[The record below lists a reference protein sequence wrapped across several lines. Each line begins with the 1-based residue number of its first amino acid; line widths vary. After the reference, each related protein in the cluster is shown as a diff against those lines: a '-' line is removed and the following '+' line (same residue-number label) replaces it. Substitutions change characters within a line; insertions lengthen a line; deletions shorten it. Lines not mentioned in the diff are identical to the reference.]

1 MKRTRATQLALVNW
15 RGVFYE
21 RYELSDTVTALE
33 GANGAGKTTVLV
45 AAFVVLLPDMN
56 HLRFTNVG
64 ETTGGGGDRGIWG
77 RLGKMERPSY
87 AVLDI
92 ALADGERLV
101 AGVHL
106 ERRSEPAV
114 ELTPFLITDF
124 PHGEKLQELLL
135 VRGNDLDA
143 VPEIEELRQQAAHF
157 GAELQKCATAKE
169 YFRGLFKRG
178 VTPLHL
184 DGDRERTKVAEMLRT
199 SMSGGMSRVLTNGL
213 RGFLLKEERGL
224 ADILKRMR
232 SSIDA
237 CRRTRAEV
245 DDARTLEGVISRV
258 YEAGQEMFNA
268 AVHATEQAS
277 QEAVKRIA
285 DGEENVR
292 RADTAVK
299 AAQSELGSAKDKHKR
314 ARRNVDELE
323 EALKRES
330 TDVQRLEA
338 GRALQRRIE
347 RVEAE
352 IESARRERGWHS
364 DVSTTDEV
372 EALRSNLSEQRD
384 AILGNAD
391 RLRQRRQ
398 ALEEERQRI
407 AEAGAS
413 LSREVGDL
421 AHKLGG
427 ETVAER
433 FEDIAIEDAGV
444 QEARLGPL
452 VNAIVVDDPQRCAR
466 TAAEVRDRPESVW
479 LTKPRAIADPTHM
492 ARPEGER
499 IGNAV
504 IAPSSEDV
512 WRITDIP
519 ERPVLGR
526 RARER
531 KLAALKREVEE
542 VGNEVRQLETQR
554 GEVEAAL
561 GTLEDLRLKVVELD
575 RARHELIELRIAD
588 VSDTAVTKA
597 NAELAALQREHK
609 RVDDES
615 RRLDKQLGRLEGS
628 LEQANRDLEQ
638 TRGELADHRT
648 LGEPAQ
654 RRWDQ
659 LHAKADSDGLLGA
672 PFAPEAIERFA
683 GRGSGNLYSE
693 ALSWARRVHD
703 RLSQAE
709 PEGEIGKKIDDLCRL
724 DERSRSGD
732 DYLRAWRE
740 VRVWLHRRI
749 PAQVAQMDDPLE
761 ALTRLRSHLAEL
773 EKRLA
778 TQERDL
784 QGNTADVANAIGTQ
798 TRDARRE
805 VERLNKDLE
814 NVRFGSIAGVRL
826 QLGRVREM
834 ENVLEALRTGD
845 GQGSLFTPDLPL
857 EEALNELFRK
867 FAGRRAQGYRL
878 LDYREY
884 VDPVVEVRR
893 KAGTGWE
900 TANSTRISTGE
911 SIGIGAAL
919 MMVVLTAWERGASLL
934 RAQSAQ
940 GTLRLL
946 LLDEANRLDRENLAV
961 LFDLCR
967 NLQLQLMVAAPEVA
981 QAEGN
986 TTYRLVR
993 VSDGDKE
1000 EEVRVTGRRV
1010 VAEATA

>member
-45 AAFVVLLPDMN
+45 AAFVALLPDMN

-92 ALADGERLV
+92 TLANGERLL

-124 PHGEKLQELLL
+124 PHGEKLQDLML

-143 VPEIEELRQQAAHF
+143 VPEIEELRQQAARF
-157 GAELQKCATAKE
+157 GAGLQKCATAKE
-169 YFRGLFKRG
+169 YFTGLFKRG

-199 SMSGGMSRVLTNGL
+199 SMSGGMSRILTNGL

-224 ADILKRMR
+224 ADILRRVR
-232 SSIDA
+232 SNIDA

-245 DDARTLEGVISRV
+245 DDARALEGEISRV

-268 AVHATEQAS
+268 AVHATEQAW
-277 QEAVKRIA
+277 QEAAKRIA

-292 RADTAVK
+292 KADTAVD
-299 AAQSELGSAKDKHKR
+299 AAQAALESATGEHAR

-323 EALKRES
+323 EARKRES
-330 TDVQRLEA
+330 THVQRLEA
-338 GRALQRRIE
+338 GRALRRRIE
-347 RVEAE
+347 RVKVE
-352 IESARRERGWHS
+352 IEAARRERGWHS
-364 DVSTTDEV
+364 GVSSLHEI
-372 EALRSNLSEQRD
+372 EALRSNLTEQRD
-384 AILGNAD
+384 AVLSNTKG
-391 RLRQRRQ
+391 LRQRLRE
-398 ALEEERQRI
+398 LEEERRRI

-421 AHKLGG
+421 AKELGG
-427 ETVAER
+427 GTVAER
-433 FEDIAIEDAGV
+433 FEDIALEDAGV

-452 VNAIVVDDPQRCAR
+452 VNAIIVDDPQRASR
-466 TAAEVRDRPESVW
+466 TAASARDRPDSVW
-479 LTKPRAIADPTHM
+479 LARPAAIADPTQV
-492 ARPEGER
+492 AGSEGER

-504 IAPSSEDV
+504 MARSSEDV
-512 WRITDIP
+512 WRVTDIP

-531 KLAALKREVEE
+531 KLEALKHEADALGSEAGR
-542 VGNEVRQLETQR
+542 LETQR
-554 GEVEAAL
+554 GEVEAGLHA
-561 GTLEDLRLKVVELD
+561 LEDLRVKVIEIDRTRRELV
-575 RARHELIELRIAD
+575 ELRID
-588 VSDTAVTKA
+588 DTSDTAITKA
-597 NAELAALQREHK
+597 KARLAACRREHESAD
-609 RVDDES
+609 VES
-615 RRLDKQLGRLEGS
+615 RRLEKQIGRLEGR
-628 LEQANRDLEQ
+628 LEQANKDLERA
-638 TRGELADHRT
+638 RGEWADQLT

-654 RRWDQ
+654 RRWNR
-659 LHAKADSDGLLGA
+659 LRAEADSEGLLGA
-672 PFAPEAIERFA
+672 PFAPEAVERFA
-683 GRGSGNLYSE
+683 GRGSGNLYSD
-693 ALSWARRVHD
+693 ALSWARTVHD
-703 RLSQAE
+703 RLAQAE
-709 PEGEIGKKIDDLCRL
+709 PEGEIGKKLDDLCRL
-724 DERSRSGD
+724 DERSGN
-732 DYLRAWRE
+732 DYLRAWGE

-749 PAQVAQMDDPLE
+749 PAQIAQMDDPLE
-761 ALTRLRSHLAEL
+761 ALTRLRSHLADL
-773 EKRLA
+773 EKRLT

-784 QGNTADVANAIGTQ
+784 QGNTADVASAIGTQ
-798 TRDARRE
+798 TRGARRE

-814 NVRFGSIAGVRL
+814 QVCFGSIAGVRL
-826 QLGRVREM
+826 RLGRVPEM
-834 ENVLEALRTGD
+834 ENVLEALRRGD
-845 GQGSLFTPDLPL
+845 GQGRLFTTDLPL

-867 FAGRRAQGYRL
+867 FAGRRAQGHRL

-884 VDPVVEVRR
+884 VDPRVEVRR
-893 KAGTGWE
+893 RAGTGWE
-900 TANSTRISTGE
+900 TANSVRISTGE

-946 LLDEANRLDRENLAV
+946 LLDEANRLDRQNLAV

-981 QAEGN
+981 EAEGN

-993 VSDGDKE
+993 VSEGDGE

-1010 VAEATA
+1010 MAEATP

>member
-1 MKRTRATQLALVNW
+1 MKRTQATQLALVNW
-15 RGVFYE
+15 KGVFYE

-45 AAFVVLLPDMN
+45 AAFVALLPDMN
-56 HLRFTNVG
+56 HLRFTNIG

-92 ALADGERLV
+92 ALADGDRLV

-106 ERRSEPAV
+106 ERRSEPTV
-114 ELTPFLITDF
+114 ELTPFLVTDF
-124 PHGEKLQELLL
+124 PPGEKLQDLLL

-143 VPEIEELRQQAAHF
+143 VPEIEELRQQAARF
-157 GAELQKCATAKE
+157 GAGLQKCATAKE
-169 YFRGLFKRG
+169 YFTGLFKRG

-184 DGDRERTKVAEMLRT
+184 EGDRERTKVAEMLRT

-224 ADILKRMR
+224 TDILRRMR
-232 SSIDA
+232 SNIDA

-245 DDARTLEGVISRV
+245 DDARTLEGEISRV

-277 QEAVKRIA
+277 QEAAKRIA

-292 RADTAVK
+292 KADTAVK
-299 AAQSELGSAKDKHKR
+299 AAQSELESAR
-314 ARRNVDELE
+314 GERALARRNADELE

-330 TDVQRLEA
+330 THVQRLKD
-338 GRALQRRIE
+338 GRALQREID
-347 RVEAE
+347 RVKAE
-352 IESARRERGWHS
+352 IEAARRERGWHS
-364 DVSTTDEV
+364 DVSTAEEV
-372 EALRSNLSEQRD
+372 EALRGNLTEQRD
-384 AILGNAD
+384 AVLSDAEA
-391 RLRQRRQ
+391 LRQRRQ
-398 ALEEERQRI
+398 ALEEEQQRV
-407 AEAGAS
+407 AEAGGA
-413 LSREVGDL
+413 LSRKLADL
-421 AHKLGG
+421 AVRLGG

-444 QEARLGPL
+444 QEALLGPL
-452 VNAIVVDDPQRCAR
+452 VNALVVDDPLRTAR
-466 TAAEVRDRPESVW
+466 TVAADRDRPESVW
-479 LTKPRAIADPTHM
+479 LTRPGPIADPKHM
-492 ARPEGER
+492 AKSEGQR
-499 IGNAV
+499 IGDAV
-504 IAPSSEDV
+504 IARSSEDV

-519 ERPVLGR
+519 ESPVLGR

-531 KLAALKREVEE
+531 KLEALKRETEA
-542 VGNEVRQLETQR
+542 VRSEAGRLDTQR
-554 GEVEAAL
+554 SEVEAAL
-561 GTLEDLRLKVVELD
+561 RALEDLRLKVVEID
-575 RARHELIELRIAD
+575 RAQRELVELRIDD
-588 VSDTAVTKA
+588 VSDTALAKA
-597 NAELAALQREHK
+597 MAQLTDRQREHK
-609 RVDDES
+609 SADDES
-615 RRLDKQLGRLEGS
+615 RQLDKQIGRLEGR
-628 LEQANRDLEQ
+628 LERANQDLER
-638 TRGELADHRT
+638 TRGELADQTT
-648 LGEPAQ
+648 LGEPAT
-654 RRWDQ
+654 RRWNQ
-659 LHAKADSDGLLGA
+659 LHAEADSDGLLGA
-672 PFAPEAIERFA
+672 PFAPPAVERFA
-683 GRGSGNLYSE
+683 GRGSGNLYSD
-693 ALSWARRVHD
+693 ALSWARTVHD
-703 RLSQAE
+703 RLCQAE
-709 PEGEIGKKIDDLCRL
+709 PEGEIGKKIDEFCRL
-724 DERSRSGD
+724 DERSRSGH
-732 DYLRAWRE
+732 DYLCTWRE

-749 PAQVAQMDDPLE
+749 PAQIAQMDDPLE

-773 EKRLA
+773 EKRLE

-784 QGNTADVANAIGTQ
+784 QGNTADVASAIGTQ
-798 TRDARRE
+798 TRGARRE

-814 NVRFGSIAGVRL
+814 HVRFGSIAGVRL
-826 QLGRVREM
+826 RLGRVPEM
-834 ENVLEALRTGD
+834 ENVLEALRKGD
-845 GQGSLFTPDLPL
+845 AQGSLFTPDLPL

-867 FAGRRAQGYRL
+867 FAGRRAQGHRL

-884 VDPVVEVRR
+884 VDPRVEVRR
-893 KAGTGWE
+893 SVGTGWE
-900 TANSTRISTGE
+900 TANSIRISTGE

-919 MMVVLTAWERGASLL
+919 MMVVLTAWERSASLL

-967 NLQLQLMVAAPEVA
+967 NLQLQLVVAAPEVA

-993 VSDGDKE
+993 VSDGDGE

>member
-45 AAFVVLLPDMN
+45 AAFVALLPDMN

-92 ALADGERLV
+92 TLANGERLL

-106 ERRSEPAV
+106 ERRSEPSV

-124 PHGEKLQELLL
+124 PHGEKLQDLML

-143 VPEIEELRQQAAHF
+143 VPEIEELRQQAARF
-157 GAELQKCATAKE
+157 GAGLQKCATAKE
-169 YFRGLFKRG
+169 YFTGLFKRG

-199 SMSGGMSRVLTNGL
+199 SMSGGMSRILTNGL

-224 ADILKRMR
+224 ADILRRMR
-232 SSIDA
+232 SNIDA

-245 DDARTLEGVISRV
+245 DDARALEGEISRV
-258 YEAGQEMFNA
+258 YEAGQEMFNT
-268 AVHATEQAS
+268 AVHATEQAW
-277 QEAVKRIA
+277 QEAAKRIA

-292 RADTAVK
+292 KADTAVD
-299 AAQSELGSAKDKHKR
+299 AAQAALESATGEHAR

-323 EALKRES
+323 EAWKRES
-330 TDVQRLEA
+330 THVQRLEA
-338 GRALQRRIE
+338 GRALRRRIE
-347 RVEAE
+347 RVKVE
-352 IESARRERGWHS
+352 IEAARRERGWHS
-364 DVSTTDEV
+364 GVSSLHEIEV
-372 EALRSNLSEQRD
+372 LRSNLTEQRD
-384 AILGNAD
+384 AVLSNAKG
-391 RLRQRRQ
+391 LRQRRRE
-398 ALEEERQRI
+398 LEEERRRV

-413 LSREVGDL
+413 LSREVGEL
-421 AHKLGG
+421 AKELGG
-427 ETVAER
+427 GTVAER
-433 FEDIAIEDAGV
+433 FEDIALEDAGV

-452 VNAIVVDDPQRCAR
+452 VNAIIVDDPQRAAR
-466 TAAEVRDRPESVW
+466 TAASARDRPDSVW
-479 LTKPRAIADPTHM
+479 LARPAAIADPTQV
-492 ARPEGER
+492 AGSEGER

-504 IAPSSEDV
+504 MARSSEDV
-512 WRITDIP
+512 WRVTDIP

-531 KLAALKREVEE
+531 KLEALKHEADALGSEAGR
-542 VGNEVRQLETQR
+542 LETQR
-554 GEVEAAL
+554 GEVEAGLRA
-561 GTLEDLRLKVVELD
+561 LEDLRVKVIEIDRTRRELV
-575 RARHELIELRIAD
+575 ELRIDDA
-588 VSDTAVTKA
+588 SDTAVTKA
-597 NAELAALQREHK
+597 KARLAARQREHQSAD
-609 RVDDES
+609 VES
-615 RRLDKQLGRLEGS
+615 RRLEKQIGRLEGR
-628 LEQANRDLEQ
+628 LEQANKDLERA
-638 TRGELADHRT
+638 RGEWADQLT

-654 RRWDQ
+654 RRWKR
-659 LHAKADSDGLLGA
+659 LHAEADSEGLLGA
-672 PFAPEAIERFA
+672 PFAPEAVERFA
-683 GRGSGNLYSE
+683 GRGSGNLYSD
-693 ALSWARRVHD
+693 ALSWARTVHD
-703 RLSQAE
+703 RLAQAE
-709 PEGEIGKKIDDLCRL
+709 PEGEIGKKLDDLCRL
-724 DERSRSGD
+724 DERSGN
-732 DYLRAWRE
+732 DYLRAWGE

-749 PAQVAQMDDPLE
+749 PAQIAQMDDPLE
-761 ALTRLRSHLAEL
+761 ALTRLRSHLADL
-773 EKRLA
+773 EKRLT

-798 TRDARRE
+798 TRGARRE

-814 NVRFGSIAGVRL
+814 QVCFGSIAGVRL
-826 QLGRVREM
+826 RLGRVPEM
-834 ENVLEALRTGD
+834 ENVLEALRRGD
-845 GQGSLFTPDLPL
+845 GQGRLFTTDLPL

-867 FAGRRAQGYRL
+867 FAGRRAQGHRL

-884 VDPVVEVRR
+884 VDPRVEVRR
-893 KAGTGWE
+893 RAGTGWE
-900 TANSTRISTGE
+900 TANSIRISTGE

-934 RAQSAQ
+934 RARSAQ

-946 LLDEANRLDRENLAV
+946 LLDEANRLDRQNLAV

-981 QAEGN
+981 EAEGN

-993 VSDGDKE
+993 VSEGDGE

-1010 VAEATA
+1010 IAEATP

>member
-45 AAFVVLLPDMN
+45 AAFVALLPDMN

-77 RLGKMERPSY
+77 RLGKTERPSY

-114 ELTPFLITDF
+114 ELTPFLVTDF
-124 PHGEKLQELLL
+124 PHGEKLQDLLL

-143 VPEIEELRQQAAHF
+143 VPEIEELRQQAARF
-157 GAELQKCATAKE
+157 GAGLQKCATAKE
-169 YFRGLFKRG
+169 YFTGLFKRG

-224 ADILKRMR
+224 ADILRRMR
-232 SSIDA
+232 SNIDA

-245 DDARTLEGVISRV
+245 DDARTLEGEISRV
-258 YEAGQEMFNA
+258 YEAGQEMFSA

-277 QEAVKRIA
+277 KEAAKRIA

-292 RADTAVK
+292 RADTAAK
-299 AAQSELGSAKDKHKR
+299 TAQGELESASYGHAC
-314 ARRNVDELE
+314 ARRSVGELE
-323 EALKRES
+323 EALERES
-330 TDVQRLEA
+330 THVQRLEA

-347 RVEAE
+347 GAKAE
-352 IESARRERGWHS
+352 IEATRRERGWHS
-364 DVSTTDEV
+364 DVSSADEI
-372 EALRSNLSEQRD
+372 EALRSNLTEQRD
-384 AILGNAD
+384 AILSNAD

-398 ALEEERQRI
+398 ALEEERQRV
-407 AEAGAS
+407 AEAGDS
-413 LSREVGDL
+413 LSRQVRDL

-452 VNAIVVDDPQRCAR
+452 VNAIVVDNPERSAR
-466 TAAEVRDRPESVW
+466 TAAAARDRPESVW
-479 LTKPRAIADPTHM
+479 LARPGAIADPPHA

-499 IGNAV
+499 IDNTV
-504 IAPSSEDV
+504 IARSSEDV
-512 WRITDIP
+512 WRVTDIP
-519 ERPVLGR
+519 KRPVLGR

-531 KLAALKREVEE
+531 RLEALKREADGLGSEA
-542 VGNEVRQLETQR
+542 GRLETQR

-561 GTLEDLRLKVVELD
+561 RALEDLRLKVVEID
-575 RARHELIELRIAD
+575 RARHELAELRIAD
-588 VSDTAVTKA
+588 VSDTAIAKA
-597 NAELAALQREHK
+597 KARLATRRREHK
-609 RVDDES
+609 RADDES
-615 RRLDKQLGRLEGS
+615 RRLEKRIGRLEVS
-628 LEQANRDLEQ
+628 LEQANRELRQ
-638 TRGELADHRT
+638 ARGELADHRA

-654 RRWDQ
+654 RRWNQ
-659 LHAKADSDGLLGA
+659 LRAEADSDGLLGA
-672 PFAPEAIERFA
+672 PFAPEAVERFA
-683 GRGSGNLYSE
+683 GRGSGNLYSD
-693 ALSWARRVHD
+693 ALSWARTVHD
-703 RLSQAE
+703 RLSLAE
-709 PEGEIGKKIDDLCRL
+709 PEGAIGKKIDDLCRL

-749 PAQVAQMDDPLE
+749 PAQIAQMDDPLE
-761 ALTRLRSHLAEL
+761 ALTRLRGHLAEL

-784 QGNTADVANAIGTQ
+784 QGNTADVASAIGTQ
-798 TRDARRE
+798 TRGARRE

-814 NVRFGSIAGVRL
+814 HVRFGSIAGVRL
-826 QLGRVREM
+826 RLGRVPEM
-834 ENVLEALRTGD
+834 ENVLEALREGD
-845 GQGSLFTPDLPL
+845 GQGRLFTPGLPL

-867 FAGRRAQGYRL
+867 FAGRRAQGHRL

-884 VDPVVEVRR
+884 VDPRVEVRR

-900 TANSTRISTGE
+900 TANSIRISTGE

-993 VSDGDKE
+993 VSDGDGE

-1010 VAEATA
+1010 VAEAAA

>member
-45 AAFVVLLPDMN
+45 AAFVALLPDMN

-77 RLGKMERPSY
+77 RLGKAERPSY

-101 AGVHL
+101 AGVHF

-124 PHGEKLQELLL
+124 PHGEKLQDLLL
-135 VRGNDLDA
+135 VRGNDMEA
-143 VPEIEELRQQAAHF
+143 VPEIEELRQQAARF
-157 GAELQKCATAKE
+157 GAGLQKCATAKE
-169 YFRGLFKRG
+169 YFTGLFKRG

-224 ADILKRMR
+224 ADILRRMR
-232 SSIDA
+232 SNIDA

-245 DDARTLEGVISRV
+245 DDARTLEGEISRV

-277 QEAVKRIA
+277 KEAAKRIA

-292 RADTAVK
+292 KADTAAK
-299 AAQSELGSAKDKHKR
+299 TAQAELESARYEHAC
-314 ARRNVDELE
+314 ARRSVGELE
-323 EALKRES
+323 EALERES
-330 TDVQRLEA
+330 THVQRLEA

-347 RVEAE
+347 GAKADIEAT
-352 IESARRERGWHS
+352 RRERGWHS
-364 DVSTTDEV
+364 DVSSADAI
-372 EALRSNLSEQRD
+372 EALRSSLTEQRD
-384 AILGNAD
+384 AILSNAE

-398 ALEEERQRI
+398 ALEEERQRV

-413 LSREVGDL
+413 LSRQVRDL

-452 VNAIVVDDPQRCAR
+452 VNAIVVDDPERSAR
-466 TAAEVRDRPESVW
+466 TAAAARDRPESVW
-479 LTKPRAIADPTHM
+479 LARPGAIADPPHA

-499 IGNAV
+499 IDNTV
-504 IAPSSEDV
+504 IARSSEDV
-512 WRITDIP
+512 WRVTDIP

-531 KLAALKREVEE
+531 RLEALKREADGLGSEA
-542 VGNEVRQLETQR
+542 GRLETQR

-561 GTLEDLRLKVVELD
+561 RALEDLRLKVVEVD
-575 RARHELIELRIAD
+575 RARHELVELRIAD
-588 VSDTAVTKA
+588 VSDTAIAKA
-597 NAELAALQREHK
+597 KARLATRRREHK
-609 RVDDES
+609 RADDES
-615 RRLDKQLGRLEGS
+615 RRLEKQMGRLEVS
-628 LEQANRDLEQ
+628 LEQANRELRQ
-638 TRGELADHRT
+638 ARGELADHRA

-654 RRWDQ
+654 RRWNR
-659 LHAKADSDGLLGA
+659 LRAEADSDGLLGA
-672 PFAPEAIERFA
+672 PFAPEAVERFA
-683 GRGSGNLYSE
+683 GRGSGNLYSD
-693 ALSWARRVHD
+693 ALSWARTVHD
-703 RLSQAE
+703 RLSLAE
-709 PEGEIGKKIDDLCRL
+709 PEGAIGKKIDDLCRL

-749 PAQVAQMDDPLE
+749 PAQIAQMDDPLE
-761 ALTRLRSHLAEL
+761 ALTRLRGHLAEL

-784 QGNTADVANAIGTQ
+784 QGNTADVASAIGTQ
-798 TRDARRE
+798 TRGARRE

-814 NVRFGSIAGVRL
+814 HVRFGSIAGVRL
-826 QLGRVREM
+826 RLGRVPEM
-834 ENVLEALRTGD
+834 ENVLEALRKGD
-845 GQGSLFTPDLPL
+845 GQGRLFTPDLPL

-867 FAGRRAQGYRL
+867 FAGRRAQGH
-878 LDYREY
+878 
-884 VDPVVEVRR
+884 
-893 KAGTGWE
+893 
-900 TANSTRISTGE
+900 
-911 SIGIGAAL
+911 
-919 MMVVLTAWERGASLL
+919 
-934 RAQSAQ
+934 
-940 GTLRLL
+940 
-946 LLDEANRLDRENLAV
+946 
-961 LFDLCR
+961 
-967 NLQLQLMVAAPEVA
+967 
-981 QAEGN
+981 
-986 TTYRLVR
+986 
-993 VSDGDKE
+993 
-1000 EEVRVTGRRV
+1000 
-1010 VAEATA
+1010 

>member
-45 AAFVVLLPDMN
+45 AAFVALLPDMN

-106 ERRSEPAV
+106 ERRSEPTV
-114 ELTPFLITDF
+114 ELTPFLITDLA
-124 PHGEKLQELLL
+124 HGEKLQDLLL

-143 VPEIEELRQQAAHF
+143 VPEIEELRQQAARF
-157 GAELQKCATAKE
+157 GAGLQKCTTAKE
-169 YFRGLFKRG
+169 YFTVLFKRG

-224 ADILKRMR
+224 ADILRRMR
-232 SSIDA
+232 SNIDA

-245 DDARTLEGVISRV
+245 DDARMLEGEISRV

-277 QEAVKRIA
+277 KEAAKRIA

-292 RADTAVK
+292 KADIAVN
-299 AAQSELGSAKDKHKR
+299 AAQTELESAKDEHAC
-314 ARRNVDELE
+314 ARRNVDEFV

-330 TDVQRLEA
+330 THVQRLEA

-347 RVEAE
+347 RTKAE
-352 IESARRERGWHS
+352 IESVRRERGWHT
-364 DVSTTDEV
+364 DVSTTDEI
-372 EALRSNLSEQRD
+372 EALRSTLTEQRD
-384 AILGNAD
+384 EILSNAE
-391 RLRQRRQ
+391 RLKQRRQ
-398 ALEEERQRI
+398 ALEEERQRV

-452 VNAIVVDDPQRCAR
+452 VNAIVVDDPQRSAR
-466 TAAEVRDRPESVW
+466 TAATAPERPESVW
-479 LTKPRAIADPTHM
+479 LARPGAIDV

-499 IGNAV
+499 IGNTV
-504 IAPSSEDV
+504 IVRSSEDV
-512 WRITDIP
+512 WRVTEIP

-531 KLAALKREVEE
+531 KLEALKREADT
-542 VGNEVRQLETQR
+542 VGSEAGQLETQR

-561 GTLEDLRLKVVELD
+561 RALEELRLKVVEID
-575 RARHELIELRIAD
+575 RARRELGELRIDD

-597 NAELAALQREHK
+597 KAQFADCQREHK
-609 RVDDES
+609 NADVES
-615 RRLDKQLGRLEGS
+615 RRLEKQIGRLES
-628 LEQANRDLEQ
+628 RLEQANKDLER
-638 TRGELADHRT
+638 TRGELADQRT
-648 LGEPAQ
+648 LGEPAT
-654 RRWDQ
+654 RRWNQ
-659 LHAKADSDGLLGA
+659 LHAEADSDGLLGA
-672 PFAPEAIERFA
+672 PFAPEAVERFA
-683 GRGSGNLYSE
+683 GRGSGNLYSD
-693 ALSWARRVHD
+693 ALSWARTVQD

-749 PAQVAQMDDPLE
+749 PAQIAQMDDPLE

-784 QGNTADVANAIGTQ
+784 QGNTADVASAIGTQ
-798 TRDARRE
+798 TRGARRE

-814 NVRFGSIAGVRL
+814 HVRFGSIAGVRL
-826 QLGRVREM
+826 RLGRVPEM

-845 GQGSLFTPDLPL
+845 GQGRLFTPDLPL

-867 FAGRRAQGYRL
+867 FAGRRAQGHRF

-884 VDPVVEVRR
+884 VDPRVEVRR

-900 TANSTRISTGE
+900 TANSIRISTGE

-919 MMVVLTAWERGASLL
+919 MMVVLTAWERSASLL

-993 VSDGDKE
+993 VSDGDGE

-1010 VAEATA
+1010 VAETTA

>member
-45 AAFVVLLPDMN
+45 AAFVALLPDMN

-92 ALADGERLV
+92 TLANGERLL

-114 ELTPFLITDF
+114 ELTPFLVTEF
-124 PHGEKLQELLL
+124 PHGEKLQDLML

-143 VPEIEELRQQAAHF
+143 VPEIEELRQQAARF
-157 GAELQKCATAKE
+157 GAGLHKCATAKE
-169 YFRGLFKRG
+169 YFTGLFKRG

-224 ADILKRMR
+224 ADILRRMR
-232 SSIDA
+232 SNIDA

-245 DDARTLEGVISRV
+245 DDARILEGEISRV

-268 AVHATEQAS
+268 AVHATEQAW
-277 QEAVKRIA
+277 QEAAKRIA
-285 DGEENVR
+285 DGEENVCT
-292 RADTAVK
+292 ADTAVK
-299 AAQSELGSAKDKHKR
+299 AAQVALESATGEHAR

-330 TDVQRLEA
+330 AHVQRLEA
-338 GRALQRRIE
+338 GRALRRRIE
-347 RVEAE
+347 RVNAE
-352 IESARRERGWHS
+352 IEAARRERGWHS
-364 DVSTTDEV
+364 GVSSPHEI
-372 EALRSNLSEQRD
+372 EALRNNLTEQRD
-384 AILGNAD
+384 AVLSNTQG
-391 RLRQRRQ
+391 LRQRRQ
-398 ALEEERQRI
+398 ELEEERRRV

-413 LSREVGDL
+413 LSREVGEL
-421 AHKLGG
+421 AKELGG

-433 FEDIAIEDAGV
+433 FEDIALEDAGV

-452 VNAIVVDDPQRCAR
+452 VNAIVVDDPQRAAR
-466 TAAEVRDRPESVW
+466 TAASARDRPDTVW
-479 LTKPRAIADPTHM
+479 LARPAAIADPTH
-492 ARPEGER
+492 ATGSEGER

-504 IAPSSEDV
+504 MARSSEDV
-512 WRITDIP
+512 WRVTDIP

-531 KLAALKREVEE
+531 KLEALKREADALASEA
-542 VGNEVRQLETQR
+542 GRLETQR
-554 GEVEAAL
+554 GEVEAGL
-561 GTLEDLRLKVVELD
+561 CTLEDLRVKVIEIDRTHRELV
-575 RARHELIELRIAD
+575 ELRIDDA
-588 VSDTAVTKA
+588 SDAAVTRAKA
-597 NAELAALQREHK
+597 RLAARQREHQSAD
-609 RVDDES
+609 VES
-615 RRLDKQLGRLEGS
+615 RRLEKQIGKLEGR
-628 LEQANRDLEQ
+628 LEQANKDLERA
-638 TRGELADHRT
+638 RGEWADQRA

-654 RRWDQ
+654 RRWKR
-659 LHAKADSDGLLGA
+659 LHAEADSNGLLGA
-672 PFAPEAIERFA
+672 PFAPEALERFA
-683 GRGSGNLYSE
+683 RRGSGNLYSD
-693 ALSWARRVHD
+693 ALSWARTVHD
-703 RLSQAE
+703 RLAQAE
-709 PEGEIGKKIDDLCRL
+709 PEGEIGKKLDDLCRL
-724 DERSRSGD
+724 DERSGN

-749 PAQVAQMDDPLE
+749 PAQIAQMDDPLE
-761 ALTRLRSHLAEL
+761 ALTRLRSHLADL
-773 EKRLA
+773 EKRLT

-784 QGNTADVANAIGTQ
+784 QGNTADVASAIGTQ
-798 TRDARRE
+798 TRGARRE

-814 NVRFGSIAGVRL
+814 QVRFGSIAGVRL
-826 QLGRVREM
+826 RLGRVPEM
-834 ENVLEALRTGD
+834 ENVLEALRKGD
-845 GQGSLFTPDLPL
+845 GQGRLFTPDLPL

-867 FAGRRAQGYRL
+867 FAGRRAQGHRL

-884 VDPVVEVRR
+884 VDPRVEVRR
-893 KAGTGWE
+893 RAGTGWE
-900 TANSTRISTGE
+900 TANSIRISTGE

-946 LLDEANRLDRENLAV
+946 LLDEANRLDRQNLAV

-967 NLQLQLMVAAPEVA
+967 NLQLQLMVAAPEVSE
-981 QAEGN
+981 AEGN

-993 VSDGDKE
+993 VSEGDGE